1 MKKRNVSGMRYKWMR
16 TSVIIVTLILVLVL
30 AVFSVFCATYYYN
43 SVRAG
48 LESKA
53 KTAAGFFENYITGSY
68 SEYYTS
74 AIRYAE
80 TFEDG
85 DKLELQ
91 FIGTDG
97 RVFKSTNSITAGGNP
112 GTYDVTRALETGT
125 MQPYNGVSKSGEH
138 IISVSAPIVRSDG
151 RVLGVMRYIT
161 STKLIDRQIL
171 NAVLIATLIA
181 LFVILIVVML
191 NLVFARSFIEPVN
204 EITQMSKRIS
214 AGSYGIQ
221 IEKTYD
227 DEIGEMVSSI
237 NEMSIKIAQSEKMQT
252 EFISSVSHELRTPLT
267 AITGWSE
274 TLLYDDQMD
283 AEARRGINIILREA
297 RRLTKMVEELLEFT
311 RMEDG
316 RFTLN
321 IEQIDIMAELE
332 DSIFTYSELLKQEEL
347 EMSYTP
353 CDDEIPLIPGDP
365 ARLRQV
371 FLNIFDNAS
380 KYARDGKRIDVSI
393 KMDSDFV
400 IIKTRD
406 YGTGLDEDELERVKM
421 KFYKGSNAKGRGSGI
436 GLAVCDEIIR
446 YHGGKLI
453 LNNAEGGGLVV
464 TVMLPISSS
473 VKTDI

>member
-1 MKKRNVSGMRYKWMR
+1 MRKRTVSSMRYKWMR
-16 TSVIIVTLILVLVL
+16 TSIIIVSALLLLVLTL
-30 AVFSVFCATYYYN
+30 FAVFCTSYYYN
-43 SVRAG
+43 TVRSG

-53 KTAAGFFENYITGSY
+53 KTAAGFFENYITSSY
-68 SEYYTS
+68 NEYYNS
-74 AIRYAE
+74 VIRYAE

-85 DKLELQ
+85 DSLELQ

-97 RVFKSTNSITAGGNP
+97 RVFKSTNSFTSGGRPETPDITK
-112 GTYDVTRALETGT
+112 ALETGT
-125 MQPYNGVSKSGEH
+125 MEPFVGKSRTGER
-138 IISVSAPIVRSDG
+138 IISVSAPIVHSNG
-151 RVLGVMRYIT
+151 QVLGLMRYIT
-161 STKLIDRQIL
+161 STRLIDRQIL

-181 LFVILIVVML
+181 AFVILIVIIL
-191 NLVFARSFIEPVN
+191 NFVFVRSFIEPVN
-204 EITQMSKRIS
+204 EITRMSKRIS

-221 IEKTYD
+221 IEKSYD

-274 TLLYDDQMD
+274 TLLYDEQMD
-283 AEARRGINIILREA
+283 AEARRGITIILREA

-316 RFTLN
+316 RFTLH
-321 IEQIDIMAELE
+321 IEQIDIMAEVE
-332 DSIFTYSELLKQEEL
+332 DAIFTYSELLKQEEL
-347 EMSYTP
+347 EMSYEP
-353 CDDEIPLIPGDP
+353 CEEDIPLIPGDP

-393 KMDSDFV
+393 KADSDYV

-406 YGTGLDEDELERVKM
+406 YGDGIPEDELERVKK
-421 KFYKGSNAKGRGSGI
+421 KFYKGANAKNRGSGI

-446 YHGGKLI
+446 YHGGKL
-453 LNNAEGGGLVV
+453 LLSNADIGGGLEV

-473 VKTDI
+473 VKE

>member
-1 MKKRNVSGMRYKWMR
+1 MRYKWMR
-16 TSVIIVTLILVLVL
+16 RSIIIVSVLLFVVLTLF
-30 AVFSVFCATYYYN
+30 AFFCTSYYYN
-43 SVRAG
+43 TVISG

-53 KTAAGFFENYITGSY
+53 KTAAGFFENYISSSY
-68 SEYYTS
+68 NEYYNS

-85 DKLELQ
+85 AKLELQ

-97 RVFKSTNSITAGGNP
+97 RVFKSTNSITAGGKP
-112 GTYDVTRALETGT
+112 ETTDVIRALETGK
-125 MQPYNGVSKSGEH
+125 MEPYVGKSRTGEK
-138 IISVSAPIVRSDG
+138 IISVSAPIVHSNG
-151 RVLGVMRYIT
+151 QVLGLMRYVT
-161 STKLIDRQIL
+161 STKLIDQQIL
-171 NAVLIATLIA
+171 SSILIATLIA
-181 LFVILIVVML
+181 LFVILIVISL
-191 NLVFARSFIEPVN
+191 NFVFVRSFIEPVN
-204 EITQMSKRIS
+204 EITKISKRIS
-214 AGSYGIQ
+214 EGSYGSQ

-227 DEIGEMVSSI
+227 NEIGEMVSSI

-274 TLLYDDQMD
+274 TLLYDEQMD

-321 IEQIDIMAELE
+321 IEQIDIAAELE
-332 DSIFTYSELLKQEEL
+332 DSIFTYSELLKQEDL
-347 EMSYTP
+347 EMSYEP

-380 KYARDGKRIDVSI
+380 KYAREGKRIDVSV
-393 KMDSDFV
+393 KVDSDYV
-400 IIKTRD
+400 IINTRD
-406 YGTGLDEDELERVKM
+406 YGSGIPDDELERVKM
-421 KFYKGSNAKGRGSGI
+421 KFYKGANAKGRGSGI

-446 YHGGKLI
+446 YHGGKLL

-464 TVMLPISSS
+464 TVMLPLSSL
-473 VKTDI
+473 VN

>member
-1 MKKRNVSGMRYKWMR
+1 MRYKWMR
-16 TSVIIVTLILVLVL
+16 TSVIIVTLILILVL

-43 SVRAG
+43 SVRSG

-53 KTAAGFFENYITGSY
+53 KTAAGFFESYITGSY

-125 MQPYNGVSKSGEH
+125 IQPYNGTSKSGEH

-161 STKLIDRQIL
+161 STKLIDKQIL

-332 DSIFTYSELLKQEEL
+332 DSIFTYSELLKQEDL

-380 KYARDGKRIDVSI
+380 KYAREGKRIDVSI

-446 YHGGKLI
+446 YHGGKLL